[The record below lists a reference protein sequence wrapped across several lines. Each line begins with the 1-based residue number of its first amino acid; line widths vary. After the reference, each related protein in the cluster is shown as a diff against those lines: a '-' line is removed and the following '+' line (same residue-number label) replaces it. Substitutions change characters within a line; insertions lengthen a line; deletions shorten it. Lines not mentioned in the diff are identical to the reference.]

1 MHMYVGMHCTY
12 EMIVIAVVIGFLAF
26 GKQDL
31 LTVQGVSLVSIC
43 HGHLCN
49 SVKLFEVLY
58 SLTTPGIP
66 ENHTC
71 TVCVSVIV

>member
-1 MHMYVGMHCTY
+1 MY

-58 SLTTPGIP
+58 SHDYTRDP
-66 ENHTC
+66 
-71 TVCVSVIV
+71 